1 MKENM
6 KETYKKLY
14 QNICDT
20 VKEWEIK
27 IGYRKEE
34 IQLYYPEESL
44 MELLETNQD
53 SLKGALDGFCVAIKE
68 WMGQI
73 MIYETEE
80 KGRYCVRIPAQGV
93 SYVHENLP
101 ESEFLKAFL
110 KVVTTPGK
118 KLEDVCQVFS
128 DFSDKVTIE
137 KAEEREWGIWFTDG
151 DIDSYV
157 YYVEEDEFGLEY
169 HRFTKEAYQKL
180 ISD

>member
-1 MKENM
+1 MKEA
-6 KETYKKLY
+6 YKNLY

-44 MELLETNQD
+44 LELLETDKD
-53 SLKGALDGFCVAIKE
+53 SLKGILEEFCVASKE
-68 WMGQI
+68 QMGDM

-101 ESEFLKAFL
+101 ESAFLKAFF
-110 KVVTTPGK
+110 
-118 KLEDVCQVFS
+118 QF
-128 DFSDKVTIE
+128 
-137 KAEEREWGIWFTDG
+137 
-151 DIDSYV
+151 
-157 YYVEEDEFGLEY
+157 
-169 HRFTKEAYQKL
+169 
-180 ISD
+180 

>member
-6 KETYKKLY
+6 KETYKNLY

-44 MELLETNQD
+44 LELLETDKD
-53 SLKGALDGFCVAIKE
+53 SLKGILEEFCVASKE
-68 WMGQI
+68 QMGDM

-101 ESEFLKAFL
+101 ESAFLKAFL
-110 KVVTTPGK
+110 QVVTAPGK
-118 KLEDVCQVFS
+118 KLEDVCQVFY
-128 DFSDKVTIE
+128 DFSGEVTIE
-137 KAEEREWGIWFTDG
+137 KVEEREWGIWFTKG

-169 HRFTKEAYQKL
+169 HRFTKEAYHKL
-180 ISD
+180 NN